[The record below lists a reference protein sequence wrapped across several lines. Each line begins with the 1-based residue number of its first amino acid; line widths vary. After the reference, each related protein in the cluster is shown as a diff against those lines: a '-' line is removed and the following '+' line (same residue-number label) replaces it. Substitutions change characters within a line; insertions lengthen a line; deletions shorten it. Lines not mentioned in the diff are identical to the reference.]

1 MYSLKEALNNNDFL
15 ILDGALGTE
24 VESRGFNIC
33 HKLWSALCLIENPQ
47 LIYNIHLDYLRAG
60 SDILTT
66 SSYQASIQGLME
78 TLGSDENEASEI
90 LRTSVFLAQKARETF
105 WRELSE
111 KERSSRTP
119 ILVGG
124 DIGPYAA
131 YLADGS
137 EYNGQYNI
145 DQSELENYHRR
156 QISVLRSADCDFLIL
171 ETIPNY
177 IEVKALLNLLETEFS
192 DMTAYLSVTTQNGI
206 NLTDGTPLENVAEL
220 CQTSEQ
226 ILAIGVNCSS
236 PHLIS
241 KALIRMRQK
250 TDKPFVTY
258 PNSGEVYDGS
268 SKTWQKAQEKEESLQ
283 NNTLKW
289 IEMGAK
295 IVGGCCRTTPKD
307 IATLSKSL
315 KR

>member
-66 SSYQASIQGLME
+66 SSYQASIQRLME

-220 CQTSEQ
+220 CQASEQ

>member
-1 MYSLKEALNNNDFL
+1 MYSLKEVLNNNDFL

-206 NLTDGTPLENVAEL
+206 NLTDGTPLENVAKL
-220 CQTSEQ
+220 CQASEQ

-236 PHLIS
+236 PYLIS
-241 KALIRMRQK
+241 KALTCMRRR